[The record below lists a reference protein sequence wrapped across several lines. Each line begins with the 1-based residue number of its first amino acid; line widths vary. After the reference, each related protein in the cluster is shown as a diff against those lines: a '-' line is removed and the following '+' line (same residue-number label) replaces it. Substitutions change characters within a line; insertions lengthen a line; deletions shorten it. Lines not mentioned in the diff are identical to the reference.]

1 MRTRRKRPFAS
12 KVRLI
17 DDALEKYESMQKG
30 RVVRAPARISPWSS
44 RAAVVT
50 ASRSPPQV
58 ELYGPPFTGKTA
70 TLMHVAVNGIL
81 PKSLGGNG
89 MTVTWVDCDGR
100 FSLPRFQEM
109 AMARVRDALGRDRAK
124 DAEAVL
130 LEALASLRLYQLPS
144 TRHLH
149 ELLRRIAAG
158 ETVLPGG
165 MGIHK
170 QMLILDPISAFYWID
185 TMESSEELRIF
196 KRVCQL
202 ISSLDMAIFAAKSPL
217 YMRRERD
224 AHREYLGESWARL
237 VKYRLVL
244 WPELQSDLGSSDSSQ
259 PGRPPSEPRPAT
271 DRTQRRRPL
280 APELDEAGEEAGAR
294 RFGAQRLLPAGSDAQ
309 YSFVIGTAGIN
320 VLSVHS
326 PSEGASA
333 GSAHETSGSIRAW

>member
-1 MRTRRKRPFAS
+1 MAEERGVESSGASSPPPAMSRSIDRP
-12 KVRLI
+12 VLR
-17 DDALEKYESMQKG
+17 
-30 RVVRAPARISPWSS
+30 
-44 RAAVVT
+44 T
-50 ASRSPPQV
+50 ASFSAPSASPEPP
-58 ELYGPPFTGKTA
+58 GPGA
-70 TLMHVAVNGIL
+70 RQLSH
-81 PKSLGGNG
+81 LGLAQ
-89 MTVTWVDCDGR
+89 TPIR
-100 FSLPRFQEM
+100 EAA
-109 AMARVRDALGRDRAK
+109 AMARQV
-124 DAEAVL
+124 
-130 LEALASLRLYQLPS
+130 SMPS

-244 WPELQSDLGSSDSSQ
+244 WPELQTDLGSSDSSQ
-259 PGRPPSEPRPAT
+259 PGRPPSEPRH
-271 DRTQRRRPL
+271 
-280 APELDEAGEEAGAR
+280 AR
-294 RFGAQRLLPAGSDAQ
+294 RQHLPS
-309 YSFVIGTAGIN
+309 
-320 VLSVHS
+320 L
-326 PSEGASA
+326 PR
-333 GSAHETSGSIRAW
+333 RARR